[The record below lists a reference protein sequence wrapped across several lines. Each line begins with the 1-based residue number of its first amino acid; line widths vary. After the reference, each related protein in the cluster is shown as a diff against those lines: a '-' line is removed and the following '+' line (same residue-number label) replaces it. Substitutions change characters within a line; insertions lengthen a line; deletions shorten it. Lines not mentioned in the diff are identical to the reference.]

1 MIWRGEQGI
10 ALVITLLV
18 MTLLLV
24 MGSAFMSISSTE
36 TLIAINERNR
46 MQAFHLAEA
55 GADRAIA
62 ELGADENYPG
72 IGETGLGP
80 GTYRI
85 DVCPPTCAG
94 PPPGSPDQRLIT
106 ATGCVRDCA
115 TFSRAMAQV
124 EVLAQRSSPFRWA
137 AGALS
142 LVEIT
147 DRVVVDS
154 YDSAQGP
161 YGGPNVGA
169 EATIGS
175 NGNITLGADATVNG
189 DAHAGGS
196 VTIGVG
202 SNITGGYTEGT
213 PKVNVEADPA
223 YPACSPIVG
232 GVDPPGAYNGAT
244 CDLTVGAGGTVTLD
258 PGTYAFNEITI
269 GEGANLDMTGPVVI
283 YMTGNFSAQSGAKIN
298 ASAASTR
305 NPTKLLILSSAA
317 GENAIKFYWG
327 ALGGGEFYGAI
338 YALDAEVE
346 FERGGWEVYGA
357 IVANEVDLED
367 DARFHYDLALAQQAT
382 PADKFRPIAGS
393 WREVFAP

>member
-1 MIWRGEQGI
+1 M
-10 ALVITLLV
+10 V
-18 MTLLLV
+18 MTILLL
-24 MGSAFMSISSTE
+24 MGGAFLSISSTE

-55 GADRAIA
+55 GAERAIA
-62 ELGADENYPG
+62 ELNANGGYAG
-72 IGETGLGP
+72 TGVEQALVV
-80 GTYRI
+80 GTYTTAVTTLAPSPGVVDPRRI
-85 DVCPPTCAG
+85 VSMGYVPNSTVP
-94 PPPGSPDQRLIT
+94 I
-106 ATGCVRDCA
+106 
-115 TFSRAMAQV
+115 RAMAQV
-124 EVLAQRSSPFRWA
+124 EVRVQRGSPFGWA

-196 VTIGVG
+196 LTVG
-202 SNITGGYTEGT
+202 AGSSITGVVTTGV

-232 GVDPPGAYNGAT
+232 GIDPPGAYNGAT
-244 CDLTVGAGGTVTLD
+244 CDLTVGAGDTVTLD

-269 GEGANLDMTGPVVI
+269 GEGANLDMTGPVLI

-305 NPTKLLILSSAA
+305 NPTKLVILSSAA
-317 GENAIKFYWG
+317 GADAIKFYWG

-346 FERGGWEVYGA
+346 FEKGGWEIYGA
-357 IVANEVDLED
+357 LVANEVDLED
-367 DARFHYDLALAQQAT
+367 DARFHYDLALASSPS
-382 PADKFRPIAGS
+382 PAGKFRPTAGT
-393 WREVFAP
+393 WRELFP

>member
-1 MIWRGEQGI
+1 M
-10 ALVITLLV
+10 
-18 MTLLLV
+18 
-24 MGSAFMSISSTE
+24 SA
-36 TLIAINERNR
+36 R
-46 MQAFHLAEA
+46 QLAS
-55 GADRAIA
+55 
-62 ELGADENYPG
+62 
-72 IGETGLGP
+72 
-80 GTYRI
+80 
-85 DVCPPTCAG
+85 PPAT
-94 PPPGSPDQRLIT
+94 PPANPDQRLVT
-106 ATGCVRDCA
+106 GTGCVRDCV
-115 TFSRAMAQV
+115 SLVRAMAQV
-124 EVLAQRSSPFRWA
+124 EVLVQRSSPFRWA

-142 LVEIT
+142 LVEIE

-161 YGGPNVGA
+161 YGGSNVGA

-175 NGNITLGADATVNG
+175 NGNISLWADATVNG

-196 VTIGVG
+196 ITIGSG
-202 SNITGGYTEGT
+202 SFITGVGITGV
-213 PKVNVEADPA
+213 PKVNVEADPT

-232 GVDPPGAYNGAT
+232 GIDPPGAYNGAT

-269 GEGANLDMTGPVVI
+269 GEGANLDMTGPDPVVI

-305 NPTKLLILSSAA
+305 NPTKLLILSAAA
-317 GENAIKFYWG
+317 GADAIKFHWG

-346 FERGGWEVYGA
+346 FEKGGWEVYGA
-357 IVANEVDLED
+357 IVANEVDLET

-382 PADKFRPIAGS
+382 PADKFRPLAS
-393 WREVFAP
+393 TWREVFVP